1 MSNWCPTGVQKLDLP
16 FSDMKLETTRISEC
30 LKGRHG
36 NRDIPEKSTWLDTEN
51 HSEEDPTSCKTPPG
65 CIGSS
70 SDLAIHDPALQKS
83 FETRRLKALRV
94 MDRAV
99 PALVWQSFSGLSTN
113 SPWIW

>member
-1 MSNWCPTGVQKLDLP
+1 
-16 FSDMKLETTRISEC
+16 MKLETTRISEC

-36 NRDIPEKSTWLDTEN
+36 NRDIPEKNTWLDTEN

-94 MDRAV
+94 MDRSV